1 MIRTLS
7 AYVNVALEDYDDSM
21 LNHLVELMKESLR
34 EQSTET
40 ILEDTWKVEENKRRL
55 LKNEEGVWV
64 SQPLAGIFSEDIQEN
79 ENLEVMTVGIKVD
92 AISEYG

>member
-64 SQPLAGIFSEDIQEN
+64 SQPLADMFSEDIQEN
-79 ENLEVMTVGIKVD
+79 EILEVMTVGIKVD
-92 AISEYG
+92 AVSE